1 MTVEASR
8 EHSSY
13 DQLWDRV
20 VDRAVALNLRN
31 GDQLPS
37 VRELADEMDVKPGAV
52 RDALLHAQAKGVV
65 RVVPRVGAFL
75 ETNPAAARIAVS
87 AIIPRVDSALRK
99 GLGRE
104 PTNVLHVLDARRV
117 IEVELIGHAAERRR
131 VEDLLPVRQL
141 LDALLQLPEK
151 FSRQDYVELDLRYH
165 EALAGLAG
173 NDVLATMQRILAD
186 LLTSHFAQVPSKV
199 ELRPEAER
207 SHIAIYS
214 AVVAGDAPR
223 ARREMHEHLNKVSE
237 YLLSFIQESPPS
249 PGRKKHSSK

>member
-1 MTVEASR
+1 MTIEASR

-13 DQLWDRV
+13 GELWDRV
-20 VDRAVALNLRN
+20 VDRAEALNLRN

-52 RDALLHAQAKGVV
+52 RDALLYAQAKGVV

-75 ETNPAAARIAVS
+75 ETTPAAARIAVS

-141 LDALLQLPEK
+141 LDAMLQLPVK
-151 FSRQDYVELDLRYH
+151 FSRQEYVELDLRYH
-165 EALAGLAG
+165 AALANLAG
-173 NDVLATMQRILAD
+173 NEVLATMQRILMD
-186 LLTSHFAQVPSKV
+186 LLTSHFAQVPSNV

-223 ARREMHEHLNKVSE
+223 ARRAMHEHLNKVSD
-237 YLLSFIQESPPS
+237 YLLSFIQEAPPS